1 MSWEQLTA
9 MIQEAQDIVT
19 EDRSTAPTSC
29 AVDYTALREGPEGKM
44 FCPWCGLV
52 WPDDAQSWG
61 EFPGSY

>member
-1 MSWEQLTA
+1 MAWEQLTA
-9 MIQEAQDIVT
+9 MIQEAADVDQ
-19 EDRSTAPTSC
+19 EDRSNPPTSC